1 MRVRPRLWIV
11 PVLTVL
17 VAVAAALPAFSR
29 AGSGAAPRAGAA
41 ASAKAGEAARPV
53 ARDVVLAVHGGAGTA
68 LHRETTDPRKEKA
81 YRDGLADAL
90 KAGRRVLRDGGDSVA
105 AVEAAVR
112 SLEDNELFNAGRGA
126 VFTEDA
132 GHELDASIM
141 RGSDLAA
148 GAVAGVRS
156 VRNPVSAARLVM
168 EKTKHVMLAGEGADD
183 FAARNGLPTVTQ
195 DYYWTQRR
203 WDELAKAK
211 HPAKPKTTKEG
222 KSGGAA
228 EEEITGTVGAVA
240 VDRGR
245 DLAAATSTGGMTDKM
260 VGRVGDS
267 PVVGAGTYAKNGT
280 VAASATGH
288 GEVFIRGAATATISH
303 LIEFGGRDVASAA
316 YEVVVGRLPEL
327 GGTGGVIALDREG
340 TFAAPHSSEGMLY
353 GYLTEDGDIVT
364 RVFPEESPSGG
375 SAAAAS
381 SVPPGSAG
389 TIPSGD

>member
-29 AGSGAAPRAGAA
+29 PGSGPAHRAGATA
-41 ASAKAGEAARPV
+41 PAKAGDARQPV

-68 LHRETTDPRKEKA
+68 LRGETTDPRKEKA
-81 YRDGLADAL
+81 YREGLADAL
-90 KAGRRVLRDGGDSVA
+90 KAGRRVLRGGGDSVA

-112 SLEDNELFNAGRGA
+112 VLEDNELFNAGRGA

-203 WDELAKAK
+203 WDELVKAK
-211 HPAKPKTTKEG
+211 ESTKGPKAEKTTKGG
-222 KSGGAA
+222 KGTGAA
-228 EEEITGTVGAVA
+228 AEEITGTVGAVA
-240 VDRGR
+240 VDRGG
-245 DLAAATSTGGMTDKM
+245 DLAAATSTGGMTNKM
-260 VGRVGDS
+260 AGRVGDS

-288 GEVFIRGAATATISH
+288 GEVFIRGAATAALSH

-316 YEVVVGRLPEL
+316 YEVVVGRLPRL
-327 GGTGGVIALDREG
+327 GGTGGVIALDHEG
-340 TFAAPHSSEGMLY
+340 TFAAPHSSEGMVY

-364 RVFPEESPSGG
+364 RLFPDES
-375 SAAAAS
+375 S
-381 SVPPGSAG
+381 SDG
-389 TIPSGD
+389 

>member
-29 AGSGAAPRAGAA
+29 PGSGAAHRAGAVA
-41 ASAKAGEAARPV
+41 PAKAGDARRPV

-68 LHRETTDPRKEKA
+68 LRRETTDPRKEKA

-112 SLEDNELFNAGRGA
+112 VLEDNELFNAGRGA

-203 WDELAKAK
+203 WDELEKAK
-211 HPAKPKTTKEG
+211 HPTKGEQRAKGG
-222 KSGGAA
+222 KGSGAA

-240 VDRGR
+240 VDRDR
-245 DLAAATSTGGMTDKM
+245 DLAAATSTGGMTNKM
-260 VGRVGDS
+260 AGRVGDS

-316 YEVVVGRLPEL
+316 YEVVVGRLPRL
-327 GGTGGVIALDREG
+327 GGTGGVIALDHEG
-340 TFAAPHSSEGMLY
+340 TFAAPHSSEGMVY

-364 RVFPEESPSGG
+364 RLFPDES
-375 SAAAAS
+375 A
-381 SVPPGSAG
+381 SAG
-389 TIPSGD
+389 

>member
-29 AGSGAAPRAGAA
+29 PGSGEAHRVGAMAPTKVADAR
-41 ASAKAGEAARPV
+41 RPV

-68 LHRETTDPRKEKA
+68 LRRETTDPRKEKA

-112 SLEDNELFNAGRGA
+112 VLEDNELFNAGRGA

-203 WDELAKAK
+203 WDELVKAKA
-211 HPAKPKTTKEG
+211 PTKDPRAEKATKGGG
-222 KSGGAA
+222 KGTGAA

-240 VDRGR
+240 VDRDR
-245 DLAAATSTGGMTDKM
+245 DLAAATSTGGMTNKM
-260 VGRVGDS
+260 AGRVGDS

-316 YEVVVGRLPEL
+316 YEVVVGQLPRL
-327 GGTGGVIALDREG
+327 GGTGGVIALDHEG
-340 TFAAPHSSEGMLY
+340 TFAAPHSSEGMVY

-364 RVFPEESPSGG
+364 RLFPDET
-375 SAAAAS
+375 S
-381 SVPPGSAG
+381 SDG
-389 TIPSGD
+389 